1 MLPLPDISRQHKVA
15 LGFGFL
21 ALFFANNSLSAM
33 AVPYFQMTLGLDPF
47 WLSLVIAAPIIC
59 AAFISQVVGRV
70 SDRLNTK
77 HGNRRFLLLVSGI
90 SSGVLFSAIWQVP
103 SDASQIA
110 ILAYVLTFNFLFS
123 VALTFLTINVKSLAF
138 DLSRN
143 ETQRV
148 NVMAFG
154 SFFERLGT
162 FAYFWLFPLAQLS
175 LWGGVYIGIQYVGWI
190 VGIVLIGLF
199 SIVTAWCRATV
210 QRNTESRTDSR
221 QKPVNVNP
229 IVLRNRGQ
237 TPHDVALVRDP
248 KIKLALYL
256 LLGLT
261 LIKFGA
267 ISIFTSFD
275 YYLLVYFVK
284 HGDIAT
290 GAYWKGILSSAF
302 ALFTL
307 IMIPIFSH
315 LTLKLGKL
323 KTLSIIYW
331 LTALGALLKWFIY
344 QPGFEW
350 MVVIDALL
358 GAPSWV
364 AISVVIPSM
373 LADLCAYERRLS
385 GHNKVGYFVSIQ
397 NKVINFALVS
407 TMIGAGMLLNIVGFD
422 ANAGSEQSANSIF
435 WMRVCLAGGPLI
447 LCFVSLFLVKMYP
460 LSDQQMALNEN
471 ALVQT

>member
-1 MLPLPDISRQHKVA
+1 M
-15 LGFGFL
+15 
-21 ALFFANNSLSAM
+21 
-33 AVPYFQMTLGLDPF
+33 
-47 WLSLVIAAPIIC
+47 
-59 AAFISQVVGRV
+59 
-70 SDRLNTK
+70 
-77 HGNRRFLLLVSGI
+77 
-90 SSGVLFSAIWQVP
+90 
-103 SDASQIA
+103 
-110 ILAYVLTFNFLFS
+110 
-123 VALTFLTINVKSLAF
+123 
-138 DLSRN
+138 
-143 ETQRV
+143 
-148 NVMAFG
+148 
-154 SFFERLGT
+154 
-162 FAYFWLFPLAQLS
+162 
-175 LWGGVYIGIQYVGWI
+175 
-190 VGIVLIGLF
+190 
-199 SIVTAWCRATV
+199 
-210 QRNTESRTDSR
+210 
-221 QKPVNVNP
+221 
-229 IVLRNRGQ
+229 
-237 TPHDVALVRDP
+237 
-248 KIKLALYL
+248 YL